1 MLGPRTGGCAFVVF
15 CRVNYVLAFEAPPM
29 TPLTGGHNL
38 VIAVLARGPNAVF
51 GQLRTLTEPLE
62 PSNSSYLVHYSGKC
76 SFSRVLPCSCQ
87 SKAPLKAR
95 TPALTHFASTDII
108 HGTAYISSAKTTYS
122 TLRLH
127 ICSDVRRNGTHQ
139 KARSKRYQD
148 LFCAYVRGRLFGS
161 SPFRSTTTVSCFP
174 AISPGFF
181 VSFAQNSGRANA
193 ADSLAFPSQPRRPR
207 KQLACIR
214 AL

>member
-76 SFSRVLPCSCQ
+76 SFSRVLPCSY
-87 SKAPLKAR
+87 
-95 TPALTHFASTDII
+95 II

>member
-1 MLGPRTGGCAFVVF
+1 MLGPRT
-15 CRVNYVLAFEAPPM
+15 AFEAPPM

-62 PSNSSYLVHYSGKC
+62 PSNSSYLVHYS
-76 SFSRVLPCSCQ
+76 
-87 SKAPLKAR
+87 
-95 TPALTHFASTDII
+95 DII